1 MEPGERVNLIQSIAT
16 TFTQNEMS
24 WDLIDVAL
32 DEFGAE
38 PNFHTEPG
46 PQRTLYRVRSLPDS
60 KLVSLHA
67 HLHPDESVA
76 TPLPS
81 SEEGGPW
88 KPDHFRLFISHTS
101 AHKSQAGAMALFME
115 RAGIQGFVAHT
126 TIEPTSEWA
135 DVIVQALQSCHAMVA
150 MLTPDFPQSKWCDQ
164 EVGVA
169 VDRGILIV
177 PVRMGIDPYGFIG
190 RYQGLTLP
198 PRTSLGP
205 PLFDLLA
212 KHPLT
217 RTRMVDP
224 IIRRFAASGSFDG
237 TRAAWPHIK
246 SLPREAWTDER
257 SRIVR
262 EAARTNSQVRNA
274 NLNDG
279 NQTPVAKA
287 LEAHLLRLGVED
299 PDDIPF

>member
-16 TFTQNEMS
+16 TFTQNDMS

-38 PNFHTEPG
+38 PNFQSELG
-46 PQRTLYRVRSLPDS
+46 LQRTLYRVRSLPDA
-60 KLVSLHA
+60 KLVALHA
-67 HLHPDESVA
+67 HLHPDENVA

-81 SEEGGPW
+81 SDEGGPW

-101 AHKSQAGAMALFME
+101 AHKTQAGAMAPFME
-115 RAGIQGFVAHT
+115 RVGIHGFVAHT
-126 TIEPTSEWA
+126 TIEPTSEWV

-150 MLTPDFPQSKWCDQ
+150 MLTPDFPQSRWCDQ

-198 PRTSLGP
+198 PGTSLGA

-217 RTRMVDP
+217 RARMVDP
-224 IIRRFAASGSFDG
+224 IIRRFARSVSFDG
-237 TRAAWPHIK
+237 TREAWPHIK
-246 SLPREAWTDER
+246 ALPAEAWTDER
-257 SRIVR
+257 AQMVR
-262 EAARTNSQVRNA
+262 EAAQMNSQVKHA
-274 NLNDG
+274 NLADG
-279 NQTPVAKA
+279 NQTPIRDA
-287 LEAHLLRLGVED
+287 LEAHLKRLGIAH